1 MNNLEK
7 ALALR
12 AAPLFASL
20 SADALLPVASLCQQI
35 DLVGGQVLFEA
46 GEVGDSMFV
55 VASGCVQVKRGAEL
69 LAKLG
74 PGEVVGEMG
83 ALDLEPRSATVV
95 ASEPSRLVR
104 LERNDLMDLL
114 TDYPE
119 LMRGLAVMLVDR
131 IRGMAAG

>member
-20 SADALLPVASLCQQI
+20 SADALLPVAALCHQV
-35 DLVGGQVLFEA
+35 DLVADDVLFEA
-46 GEVGDSMFV
+46 GEVGDSLFV
-55 VASGCVQVKRGAEL
+55 VVTGSVLVKRGNEL
-69 LAKLG
+69 VARLG
-74 PGEVVGEMG
+74 VGETVGEMG
-83 ALDLEPRSATVV
+83 ALDLEPRSASVV
-95 ASEPSRLVR
+95 AAEPTRLVR

-119 LMRGLAVMLVDR
+119 IMRSMATMLVER
-131 IRGMAAG
+131 IRKSTS

>member
-12 AAPLFASL
+12 AAPLFSTL
-20 SADALLPVASLCQQI
+20 SADALMPVAGLCQQV
-35 DLVGGQVLFEA
+35 DLAPGQVLFDA

-55 VASGCVQVKRGAEL
+55 VVTGAVRVMRGSEL
-69 LAKLG
+69 VARLG
-74 PGEVVGEMG
+74 PGETVGEMG
-83 ALDLEPRSATVV
+83 ALDLEPRSATVI
-95 ASEPSRLVR
+95 ASEASRLIR

-119 LMRGLAVMLVDR
+119 LMRSLAAMLVDR
-131 IRGMAAG
+131 IRKMNG

>member
-7 ALALR
+7 ALSLR

-20 SADALLPVASLCQQI
+20 SAEALLPVAALCQQV
-35 DLVGGQVLFEA
+35 DLVIGQVLFEA
-46 GEVGDSMFV
+46 GEVGDALFV
-55 VASGCVQVKRGAEL
+55 VVSGSVRVMRGNQQVAR
-69 LAKLG
+69 LG
-74 PGEVVGEMG
+74 PGECVGEMG

-95 ASEPSRLVR
+95 AVEPTRLIR

-119 LMRGLAVMLVDR
+119 LMRSLAAMLVQR
-131 IRGMAAG
+131 IRKAAG

>member
-35 DLVGGQVLFEA
+35 DLVGGQMLFEA

-55 VASGCVQVKRGAEL
+55 VASGRVQIKRGAEL
-69 LAKLG
+69 VANLG

-95 ASEPSRLVR
+95 AAEPSRLIR

-119 LMRGLAVMLVDR
+119 LMRELAVMLVDR
-131 IRGMAAG
+131 IRGMAAR

>member
-20 SADALLPVASLCQQI
+20 SADALLPVAALCHQV
-35 DLVGGQVLFEA
+35 DLVRNQVLFEA
-46 GEVGDSMFV
+46 GEVGDALFV
-55 VASGCVQVKRGAEL
+55 VVSGSVRVMRGNQLVARL
-69 LAKLG
+69 DA
-74 PGEVVGEMG
+74 GECVGEMG
-83 ALDLEPRSATVV
+83 ALDLEPRSATVAADEV
-95 ASEPSRLVR
+95 TRLIR

-119 LMRGLAVMLVDR
+119 LMRGLAEMLVER
-131 IRGMAAG
+131 IRNVAS

>member
-20 SADALLPVASLCQQI
+20 SADALLPVAAICHQI
-35 DLVGGQVLFEA
+35 DLVAEQVLFEV
-46 GEVGDSMFV
+46 GEVGDALFV
-55 VASGCVQVKRGAEL
+55 VVSGAVRVMRGS
-69 LAKLG
+69 KLVAHLG
-74 PGEVVGEMG
+74 SGECVGEMG

-95 ASEPSRLVR
+95 AAEPTRLIR

-119 LMRGLAVMLVDR
+119 LMRGLAAMLVER
-131 IRGMAAG
+131 IRKMAG

>member
-7 ALALR
+7 ALSLR

-20 SADALLPVASLCQQI
+20 SAEALLPVAALCQQV
-35 DLVGGQVLFEA
+35 DLVIGQVLFEA
-46 GEVGDSMFV
+46 GEVGDALFV
-55 VASGCVQVKRGAEL
+55 VVSGSVRVMRGNQQVAR
-69 LAKLG
+69 LG
-74 PGEVVGEMG
+74 TGECVGEMG

-95 ASEPSRLVR
+95 AVEPTRLIR

-119 LMRGLAVMLVDR
+119 LMRSLAAMLVQR
-131 IRGMAAG
+131 IRKAAG